1 MLLPTI
7 PTIPTLATIVLLT
20 TTAAQP
26 AGTSHE
32 SDRFVPIDFADEMNI
47 YLDRKDQ
54 FGGFHNSAN
63 FPRPGRH
70 ELGGV
75 PFMLGGTAESGEI
88 TYGWNGYYANA
99 RYGDGRKPRTLVI
112 KTDLPNVDAVHTIM
126 QTFWSM
132 PHGQSAVAM
141 EFIGSDG
148 ARAHVAF
155 SAGVNIRDYNHGHL
169 RPHGAIQVA
178 PIPRHIVPNVI
189 GDAVAERFQPGRHV
203 VAGVDRLAHV
213 VQQRG
218 DDQCGVGALLLGEH
232 RGLQAVLELRDALAA
247 I

>member
-1 MLLPTI
+1 
-7 PTIPTLATIVLLT
+7 A
-20 TTAAQP
+20 
-26 AGTSHE
+26 
-32 SDRFVPIDFADEMNI
+32 DRFVPIDFADEMNI

-54 FGGFHNSAN
+54 FGGFHNSAT

-70 ELGGV
+70 DLGGV
-75 PFMLGGTAESGEI
+75 PFVLGGTAESGEI

-132 PHGQSAVAM
+132 PHGQSAVAI

-178 PIPRHIVPNVI
+178 EVFDNHLGQHLDRQSIDLPDDFLDEHLVEIRLIDTGRNRGHGAWSRAWLIALTAELGSTSVEAQA
-189 GDAVAERFQPGRHV
+189 DARTVTH
-203 VAGVDRLAHV
+203 
-213 VQQRG
+213 
-218 DDQCGVGALLLGEH
+218 
-232 RGLQAVLELRDALAA
+232 
-247 I
+247 